1 VWHWGEV
8 GEQARRGGT
17 SSKRGKNLKKV
28 KNKSK
33 RNLNYSRQKKEDMSR
48 KKVLGENRDLLGS
61 VTLGGRW
68 GSRPGG
74 GEGAAEGGK
83 S

>member
-1 VWHWGEV
+1 M
-8 GEQARRGGT
+8 
-17 SSKRGKNLKKV
+17 
-28 KNKSK
+28 
-33 RNLNYSRQKKEDMSR
+33 EDVSR
-48 KKVLGENRDLLGS
+48 KKVLGEDRDSLGS